1 MKNWWR
7 YGQIKFVTA
16 GVGEKSVGAGSSTLK
31 GPGAD
36 DSISGVSVR
45 GQH

>member
-1 MKNWWR
+1 M
-7 YGQIKFVTA
+7 KFVTA
-16 GVGEKSVGAGSSTLK
+16 DVGEKSVGAGSSTPK